1 MILFQLFVIIEKW
14 SVVSYMALS
23 LWFLL
28 ALCLL
33 SCYRYSCQQPSSTYS
48 CVKQQPSKRA
58 WLFQNAVFYFSSPF
72 DTISA
77 MNLLWKLYAPDYHTA
92 IGYCTSKQTDPRQ
105 FGLASHL
112 LYFSVQ
118 RLCDQPPPPP
128 LRSCYT
134 VYDSQTLRELVKYT
148 DNTTIISCITNNDET
163 SYQEENNNLVLFN
176 VKEMGTW
183 I

>member
-72 DTISA
+72 NTISA

-128 LRSCYT
+128 PFMLYSIWLADIERT
-134 VYDSQTLRELVKYT
+134 RKVYGQHHHHKLHYKQRWDV
-148 DNTTIISCITNNDET
+148 ISGGK
-163 SYQEENNNLVLFN
+163 Q
-176 VKEMGTW
+176 
-183 I
+183 